1 MIAYARLG
9 PDQGGKGREWAKNE
23 RTSPGTG
30 RVYIFLLYFL
40 FFLFQFKSRFE
51 FQIFKVDA
59 QTNSSMVRV

>member
-30 RVYIFLLYFL
+30 RVYIFFIV
-40 FFLFQFKSRFE
+40 FPVFSISI
-51 FQIFKVDA
+51 QIQV
-59 QTNSSMVRV
+59 